1 MKVIWLSHAVLMSAG
16 EDDDFEMERGFT
28 VVLNSF
34 EALFER
40 ALVS

>member
-1 MKVIWLSHAVLMSAG
+1 MSHAVRMLAG
-16 EDDDFEMERGFT
+16 EDDDFEMVRGFT
-28 VVLNSF
+28 VVLNWV

>member
-1 MKVIWLSHAVLMSAG
+1 MSHAVLMLAG
-16 EDDDFEMERGFT
+16 EDDDFEMVRGFT
-28 VVLNSF
+28 VVLNWV